1 MKKISIG
8 LLVLVITIVLVATM
22 SFSGCKKEAVQETAA
37 ATAAAETTA
46 AATTAAETTAAATT
60 AAKETKELTFGY
72 ISKLLTHPWFTAESA
87 GIEKFCKEN
96 GIKYISADANM
107 DDERCLE
114 LVDDLINQG
123 IDALFICVTSQ
134 GIGPAVT
141 EKCEKAGI
149 PVMTI
154 DDTIVD
160 QNGKPVPHVGM
171 PTKDVGIMGGE
182 ALAALATERD
192 FFATGNVYKL
202 MNVGSAKLSVLME
215 RTDGYTEAITA
226 KTPIKDPADVIFV
239 ETEDGMM
246 NNALPACNATVSA
259 NPNVTHWIATGINDD
274 CAIAAIRS
282 FEELGID
289 KANYLA
295 CGIGGYDL
303 ALEELDKGNSSF
315 ITTGLRPDNEGYKA
329 GELMN
334 NFLTKDEA
342 LPEITYMNGT
352 IVDVS
357 NYKES
362 PFWVGK

>member
-1 MKKISIG
+1 MKKVKLGMIIFIAIITLITVMSIG
-8 LLVLVITIVLVATM
+8 
-22 SFSGCKKEAVQETAA
+22 GCKRTTTET
-37 ATAAAETTA
+37 AAETTA
-46 AATTAAETTAAATT
+46 AQTAAETTAAETTAEKTTT
-60 AAKETKELTFGY
+60 AQASDLTFGY
-72 ISKLLTHPWFTAESA
+72 ISKLLTHPWFTTESA
-87 GIEKFCKEN
+87 GLEKFCNEN

-107 DDERCLE
+107 DDELCLK

-160 QNGKPVPHVGM
+160 HNGKPVPHVGM

-182 ALAALATERD
+182 ALAKLANERG
-192 FFATGNVYKL
+192 FFKEGNVYKL

-215 RTDGYTEAITA
+215 RTEGFTEAIT
-226 KTPIKDPADVIFV
+226 KNTPIKDPDDVIFV

-259 NPNVTHWIATGINDD
+259 NPKVTHWIATGINDD
-274 CAIAAIRS
+274 CAIAAIRA
-282 FEELGID
+282 FEELGIP
-289 KANYLA
+289 KSNYLS
-295 CGIGGYDL
+295 CGLGGYDL
-303 ALEELDKGNSSF
+303 ALEELDKGNDSF
-315 ITTGLRPDNEGYKA
+315 ITVGLRPDNEGYQA
-329 GELMN
+329 AQLMFE
-334 NFLTKDEA
+334 FLTKGTP
-342 LPEITYMNGT
+342 LPEITYVGGT
-352 IVDVS
+352 IVDVN

-362 PFWVGK
+362 PFWTGK

>member
-1 MKKISIG
+1 MKRVSLWI
-8 LLVLVITIVLVATM
+8 LVVLTLVALMAVM
-22 SFSGCKKEAVQETAA
+22 SISGCKTTTAEET
-37 ATAAAETTA
+37 TAAETTA
-46 AATTAAETTAAATT
+46 AATTAAETTAAETT
-60 AAKETKELTFGY
+60 AAAAGEELTYGY
-72 ISKLLTHPWFTAESA
+72 ISKLLTHPWFTAESG
-87 GIEKFCKEN
+87 GIEKFATEN

-160 QNGKPVPHVGM
+160 HNGKPVPHVGM
-171 PTKDVGIMGGE
+171 PTKDVGVMGGE
-182 ALAALATERD
+182 ALSVIANERG
-192 FFATGNVYKL
+192 FFEEGNVYKL

-215 RTDGYTEAITA
+215 RTEGYTEAVTA
-226 KTPIKDPADVIFV
+226 NTPVKDPDDVIFV

-274 CAIAAIRS
+274 CAIAAIRA

-289 KANYLA
+289 KANYIS
-295 CGIGGYDL
+295 CGLGGYDL
-303 ALEELDKGNSSF
+303 ALEELDKGNDSF
-315 ITTGLRPDNEGYKA
+315 ITVGLRPDNEGYMA
-329 GELMN
+329 GELMYD
-334 NFLTKDEA
+334 FLMNGTA
-342 LPEITYMNGT
+342 LPEITYVGGT
-352 IVDVS
+352 IVDVN

-362 PFWVGK
+362 PFWVEK

>member
-1 MKKISIG
+1 MKKVSVG
-8 LLVLVITIVLVATM
+8 LLVLVITIVLIATM
-22 SFSGCKKEAVQETAA
+22 SFSGCKTEVVQE
-37 ATAAAETTA
+37 
-46 AATTAAETTAAATT
+46 TAAETTAAVTT
-60 AAKETKELTFGY
+60 AAEEMGELTFGY
-72 ISKLLTHPWFTAESA
+72 ISKLLTHPWFTTESG

-107 DDERCLE
+107 DDEKCLE
-114 LVDDLINQG
+114 LVDNLINQG

-160 QNGKPVPHVGM
+160 HNGKPVPHVGM

-182 ALAALATERD
+182 ALSALANERD
-192 FFATGNVYKL
+192 FFAEGNVYKL

-215 RTDGYTEAITA
+215 RTVGYTEAITA
-226 KTPIKDPADVIFV
+226 NTPIKDPDDVIFV

-246 NNALPACNATVSA
+246 NNALPACNAIVSA
-259 NPNVTHWIATGINDD
+259 NPKVTHWIATGINDD

-289 KANYLA
+289 RANYLS

-303 ALEELDKGNSSF
+303 ALEELDKGDDSF
-315 ITTGLRPDNEGYKA
+315 ITVGLRPDNEGYKA
-329 GELMN
+329 GELMY
-334 NFLTKDEA
+334 NFLTKSEA
-342 LPEITYMNGT
+342 LPEITYMGGT
-352 IVDVS
+352 IVDVN

-362 PFWVGK
+362 PFWVEE

>member
-1 MKKISIG
+1 MKKSLIKI
-8 LLVLVITIVLVATM
+8 LLVVFLVA
-22 SFSGCKKEAVQETAA
+22 SFTVVANIGCKAV
-37 ATAAAETTA
+37 ATEQ
-46 AATTAAETTAAATT
+46 TAAETTAAETTSAAQETT
-60 AAKETKELTFGY
+60 AKEASDLTFGY
-72 ISKLLTHPWFTAESA
+72 ISKLLTHPWFTTESA
-87 GIEKFCKEN
+87 GLEKFCNEN

-107 DDERCLE
+107 DDEKCLE

-160 QNGKPVPHVGM
+160 HNGKPVPHVGM

-182 ALAALATERD
+182 ALSKLATERG
-192 FFATGNVYKL
+192 FFNEGNVYKL

-215 RTDGYTEAITA
+215 RTEGYTEAIT
-226 KTPIKDPADVIFV
+226 KNTPIKDPDDIIFV

-246 NNALPACNATVSA
+246 NNALPACNAAVSA

-274 CAIAAIRS
+274 CAIAAVRA

-289 KANYLA
+289 KANYLS
-295 CGIGGYDL
+295 CGLGGYDL
-303 ALEELDKGNSSF
+303 ALEELAKGNDSF
-315 ITTGLRPDNEGYKA
+315 ITVGLRPDNEGYQA
-329 GELMN
+329 GELMYK
-334 NFLTKDEA
+334 FLTQGIA
-342 LPEITYMNGT
+342 LPEITYVGGT
-352 IVDVS
+352 IVGVN

-362 PFWVGK
+362 PFWKE